1 MTAVSCSYISI
12 GGNRNPAAADWSPSG
27 LLAFGAGRCI
37 SLWNPLDPEY
47 RGVFSTLK
55 GHTDRV
61 NVVRFLPGQSLEK
74 DIIISGSVDQS
85 LRIWRR
91 LENSDSFSLCSVV
104 EGVHKASV
112 NAIATCPRLP
122 SVFASASADGIVAI
136 FSLSSLSE
144 GTLDVKLLQ
153 MFSTAPKF
161 YPLAVALSALP
172 SSSSSSS
179 PALVLAVSGSASSVS
194 IYLASSPSSQFSHQ
208 ATLSGHE
215 NWIRCLTFTPEDHS
229 KPESDLILA
238 SASQDKYIR
247 LWRIHPGEELPA
259 AAAVGESKTFGL
271 SNRLSN
277 KAHKLRAE
285 GDKVWSVTF
294 EALLMGHEDWI
305 FTAVWRP
312 QTADESG
319 LRLLSTSADNS
330 LSVWA
335 PEESSGIW
343 LTTSRLGEISDHKG
357 ASTATGSAGG
367 LWMGLWSPDGK
378 AVVALGKTGS
388 WRLWKHN
395 SQDDRWVQSVGIG
408 GHVKEVMGCSWG
420 KAGGYLLSTG
430 LDQTTRLSAEWIRK
444 NESRSSWHEFSRPQ
458 IHGYDINCIASL
470 GGNKFVSGAD
480 EKLLRVF
487 DEPKTIAGLLESLCS
502 IKELSKESMPDA
514 ANVPVLGLSNKA
526 VDDSTVLPLP
536 NGSAP
541 EEVDDENEVSEAPAQ
556 STTSII
562 ENLNH
567 PPLEDHLA
575 RHTLWPERE
584 KLYGHGYE
592 ISALSC
598 SPDGKLIATACKASS
613 IDHAVI
619 RLFET
624 ETWREIKP
632 PLKSHSLTVHG
643 MAFSPDGSRLLSVG
657 RDRAWTVFEKRGA
670 GWEVLDMKEKG
681 HTRVIWDGKWAPVED
696 VFATASRDKSVKLW
710 QREDSGWV
718 SKATLKF
725 EAPITALDFLGEV
738 IDGKCWLAI
747 GLEDGGLY
755 VYCVKVGDWPNMEL
769 FVKLDDR
776 ITPDK
781 SVTQITWRPTE
792 GQLGKKEMA
801 VSSEDF
807 SVRVYSISIA

>member
-1 MTAVSCSYISI
+1 MTGASCSYISI
-12 GGNRNPAAADWSPSG
+12 GGNRNPAAADWSSSG

-61 NVVRFLPGQSLEK
+61 NVVRFLPGQSSAK

-85 LRIWRR
+85 LRVWRR
-91 LENSDSFSLCSVV
+91 LGSSDSFSLCSLV

-112 NAIATCPRLP
+112 SAIATCSRLP
-122 SVFASASADGIVAI
+122 SVFASASVDGVVAV
-136 FSLSSLSE
+136 FSLSIFPQ
-144 GTLDVKLLQ
+144 GGLDVKLLQ
-153 MFSTAPKF
+153 TFSTAPKF
-161 YPLAVALSALP
+161 YPLALALSVLP
-172 SSSSSSS
+172 SSPSSGP
-179 PALVLAVSGSASSVS
+179 PALILAVSGSASSVS
-194 IYLASSPSSQFSHQ
+194 IYLSPSPPSQFSCQ

-215 NWIRCLTFTPEDHS
+215 NWIRSLAFASEDCS
-229 KPESDLILA
+229 NPGSDLILA

-247 LWRIHPGEELPA
+247 LWRIHPGEELPPA
-259 AAAVGESKTFGL
+259 AAEGEGKTFGL

-277 KAHKLRAE
+277 KAYKLRAE

-305 FTAVWRP
+305 YTAVWRP
-312 QTADESG
+312 QTMDGSG

-330 LSVWA
+330 LSIWA

-343 LTTSRLGEISDHKG
+343 LTTSRLGEISDYKG

-367 LWMGLWSPDGK
+367 LWMGLWGPDGK
-378 AVVALGKTGS
+378 AVVTLGKTGS

-395 SQDDRWVQSVGIG
+395 SQEGRWVQSVGIG
-408 GHVKEVMGCSWG
+408 GHVKEAMGCSWERT
-420 KAGGYLLSTG
+420 GGYLLSTG
-430 LDQTTRLSAEWIRK
+430 LDQTTRLFAEWIRK
-444 NESRSSWHEFSRPQ
+444 NEGVSSWHEFSRPQ

-470 GGNKFVSGAD
+470 GGNRFVSGAD

-487 DEPKTIAGLLESLCS
+487 EEPRTIAELLESLCG

-526 VDDSTVLPLP
+526 VDGSTVLPLP

-541 EEVDDENEVSEAPAQ
+541 EEGNDENKEQQEPAQ
-556 STTSII
+556 SAISII

-592 ISALSC
+592 ISAVSC
-598 SPDGKLIATACKASS
+598 SPDGKLIATACKASA

-624 ETWREIKP
+624 ETWQEIKP

-643 MAFSPDGSRLLSVG
+643 MAFSPDGNRLLSVG
-657 RDRAWTVFEKRGA
+657 RDRAWTVFEKRGV
-670 GWEVLDMKEKG
+670 GWEVLEMREKG
-681 HTRVIWDGKWAPVED
+681 HTRIIWDGKWAPVED

-710 QREDSGWV
+710 QKEDGGWV
-718 SKATLKF
+718 SRAALKF
-725 EAPITALDFLGEV
+725 GAPITALDFLGEV
-738 IDGKCWLAI
+738 IEGKCWLAI

-755 VYCVKVGDWPNMEL
+755 VYHVKVGDWANLEL
-769 FVKLDDR
+769 LIKLDDR

-781 SVTQITWRPTE
+781 SVTRITWRPTK
-792 GQLGKKEMA
+792 GQVGKREMA

-807 SVRVYSISIA
+807 SVRVYSIPIA